1 MGTVRTCG
9 AVAVVMAT
17 WTGAWSRVPV
27 APGSRK
33 VMVTWTVADCGFPL
47 EEPDDDPPDDEPDEE
62 PPDDPD
68 DPDDPVV
75 ATLLTLATVPWVV
88 RWLGRV
94 IVTSSP
100 ALTSPC
106 KAASRFTVTSRLVE
120 VACSTT
126 APGCARVPRLGV
138 TAVTRIGPGTN
149 TTCPRASVP
158 VWLTPR
164 FSWSSSTAA
173 AVAGPK

>member
-1 MGTVRTCG
+1 
-9 AVAVVMAT
+9 
-17 WTGAWSRVPV
+17 
-27 APGSRK
+27 
-33 VMVTWTVADCGFPL
+33 MVTWTVADELLP
-47 EEPDDDPPDDEPDEE
+47 EESDDED

-68 DPDDPVV
+68 EPDDPVV
-75 ATLLTLATVPWVV
+75 ATELTLATVPRVV

-94 IVTSSP
+94 IVTGSP

-106 KAASRFTVTSRLVE
+106 KAASRLTVTSRLVD

-126 APGCARVPRLGV
+126 APGCARVPRVGV

-158 VWLTPR
+158 VRWTSRL
-164 FSWSSSTAA
+164 SWSSFTAA
-173 AVAGPK
+173 AVAAPK